1 MIKSLMNTY
10 FMKFSDWVKLDFFD
24 HFTARKLSE
33 KAAVLL
39 EKEISLKQ

>member
-1 MIKSLMNTY
+1 MNTL
-10 FMKFSDWVKLDFFD
+10 FIKFYDWVKLDFLD

-39 EKEISLKQ
+39 EKEI